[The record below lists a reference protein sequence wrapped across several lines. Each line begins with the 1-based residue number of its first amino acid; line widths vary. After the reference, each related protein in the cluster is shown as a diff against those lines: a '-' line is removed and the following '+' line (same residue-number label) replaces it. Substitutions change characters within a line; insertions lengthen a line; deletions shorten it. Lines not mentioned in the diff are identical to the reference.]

1 MIFKLF
7 DSYFFFTFVP
17 SNLFILKIIYMKDF
31 PKIVLG
37 SALGFI
43 VASICI
49 SVIFFLFFF
58 ITAGSL
64 VKSVGEEQFVPAN
77 NSVLNLSLSG
87 NIRERIPRTTTFIPK
102 DESSTMGLDDIIAA
116 IRKAK
121 NDHRIKG
128 IYLNPRIFAA
138 SPATLA
144 QIRQELIDFK
154 ESGKFIVAYADTY
167 TQSGYYLASVADKI
181 AVNPQGSLDIHGLV
195 SMPVFYKDALEKL
208 GIEVQVF
215 KVGTYKSA
223 VEPFTLTEMSEANRQ
238 QTASSL
244 NDIWSFMR
252 SDLADGRHLLTDD
265 VDSIANQFPLLKDT
279 AYLINKNLVDTVLYE
294 TEMKNYLRALLN
306 IDEDAKIPS
315 ATVRDMKSVK
325 PPIIKKSKNNIALLY
340 AVGNIV
346 SGNGSSDIQDKF
358 MVNEIEKLRKDDNIK
373 AVVFRVNSGGGSAY
387 ASEQIWKA
395 ITDLK
400 KEKPVVV
407 SMGDLAASG
416 GYYISCN
423 ATKIVAQPTTI
434 TGSIGIF
441 GLLPNMQRTM
451 NKLGLNFDV
460 VKTHKYSDFGN
471 FTRPMNKDEKAMLQS
486 YIDKGYDTFLSR
498 CSEGRNIPK
507 DTLAKY
513 AEGRIWTGNQAKT
526 IGLVDEL
533 GGIEKAIKIAADLAN
548 LGDDYVVYEY
558 PRKRSFF
565 EEFFYKNKNDLALK
579 TLKEYLG
586 DSYDIFM
593 TIKNLKEEDFIQA
606 RLPYDLN
613 IQ

>member
-1 MIFKLF
+1 M
-7 DSYFFFTFVP
+7 
-17 SNLFILKIIYMKDF
+17 
-31 PKIVLG
+31 
-37 SALGFI
+37 
-43 VASICI
+43 
-49 SVIFFLFFF
+49 LFFF

-77 NSVLNLSLSG
+77 NSVLNLCLSG
-87 NIRERIPRTTTFIPK
+87 NIKERIPRTTTFMPK
-102 DESSTMGLDDIIAA
+102 DETAAMGLDDIIAA

-128 IYLNPRIFAA
+128 IYLNPRIFSA

-181 AVNPQGSLDIHGLV
+181 AVNPQGSLDIHGLA

-238 QTASSL
+238 QTTSSL

-252 SDLADGRHLLTDD
+252 SDLANSRHLSIDE
-265 VDSIANQFPLLKDT
+265 VDSVANQFPLLKET

-294 TEMKNYLRALLN
+294 TEMKNYLRTLLN
-306 IDEDAKIPS
+306 IDKEDKIPS
-315 ATVRDMKSVK
+315 ATVRDMKSVP

-423 ATKIVAQPTTI
+423 ASKIVAQPTTI

-441 GLLPNMQRTM
+441 GLFPNMQGTM

-460 VKTHKYSDFGN
+460 VKTHKYGDFGN
-471 FTRPMNKDEKAMLQS
+471 LSRPMNKDEKAMLQS

-498 CSEGRNIPK
+498 CAEGRNILK

-548 LGDDYVVYEY
+548 LDDDYVVYEY
-558 PRKRSFF
+558 PRKRSLF
-565 EEFFYKNKNDLALK
+565 EELFYRNKNDLALK

-606 RLPYDLN
+606 RLPYVLN

>member
-1 MIFKLF
+1 
-7 DSYFFFTFVP
+7 
-17 SNLFILKIIYMKDF
+17 MKDF

-43 VASICI
+43 IASIFI
-49 SVIFFLFFF
+49 SIIFMLFFF

-77 NSVLNLSLSG
+77 NSVLNLCLSG
-87 NIRERIPRTTTFIPK
+87 NIKERMPRTTTFMPK
-102 DESSTMGLDDIIAA
+102 DETAAMGLDDIIAA

-128 IYLNPRIFAA
+128 IYLNPRIFSA

-181 AVNPQGSLDIHGLV
+181 AVNPQGSLDIHGLA
-195 SMPVFYKDALEKL
+195 SIPVFYKDALEKL

-238 QTASSL
+238 QTTSSL

-252 SDLADGRHLLTDD
+252 SDLANSRHLSIDE
-265 VDSIANQFPLLKDT
+265 VDSVANQFPLLKET

-294 TEMKNYLRALLN
+294 TEMKNYLRTLLN
-306 IDEDAKIPS
+306 IDKEDKIPS
-315 ATVRDMKSVK
+315 ATVRDMKSVP

-423 ATKIVAQPTTI
+423 ASKIVAQPTTI

-441 GLLPNMQRTM
+441 GLFPNMQGTM

-460 VKTHKYSDFGN
+460 VKTHKYGDFGN
-471 FTRPMNKDEKAMLQS
+471 LSRPMNKDEKAMLQS

-498 CSEGRNIPK
+498 CAEGRNILK

-548 LGDDYVVYEY
+548 LDDDYVVYEY
-558 PRKRSFF
+558 PRKRSLF
-565 EEFFYKNKNDLALK
+565 EELFYRNKNDLALK

-606 RLPYDLN
+606 RLPYVLN

>member
-1 MIFKLF
+1 
-7 DSYFFFTFVP
+7 
-17 SNLFILKIIYMKDF
+17 MKDF
-31 PKIVLG
+31 PKIVLA

-43 VASICI
+43 LASILV
-49 SVIFFLFFF
+49 SVISMFFF
-58 ITAGSL
+58 IVTAGSL
-64 VKSVGEEQFVPAN
+64 FKSIGEDQFILEE
-77 NSVLNLSLSG
+77 NSVLNLRLNG
-87 NIRERIPRTTTFIPK
+87 NIQERFPRAATFIPQ
-102 DESSTMGLDDIIAA
+102 DETGVMGLDDIIAA
-116 IRKAK
+116 IHKAK
-121 NDHRIKG
+121 NSDQIKG

-154 ESGKFIVAYADTY
+154 ESGKFVVAYADTY
-167 TQSGYYLASVADKI
+167 TQSGYYLASVADKV
-181 AVNPQGSLDIHGLV
+181 AVNPQGSVDIHGLA
-195 SMPVFYKDALEKL
+195 SIPVFYKDALKKL

-223 VEPFTLTEMSEANRQ
+223 VEPFTQNEMSEANQ
-238 QTASSL
+238 QQITSSL

-252 SDLADGRHLLTDD
+252 NDLTEARHLSAGDI
-265 VDSIANQFPLLKDT
+265 DSIANQFPLLKEVD
-279 AYLINKNLVDTVLYE
+279 YLKNTNLVDTVLYE
-294 TEMKNYLRALLN
+294 TEMKNYVRMLLH
-306 IDEDAKIPS
+306 IDKEAKIPS
-315 ATVRDMKSVK
+315 ATVEDMKSVRPK
-325 PPIIKKSKNNIALLY
+325 IIKKSKNNIALLY

-346 SGNGSSDIQDKF
+346 SGNGSSGIQDQF
-358 MVNEIEKLRKDDNIK
+358 MVREIEKLRKDDNIK

-400 KEKPVVV
+400 TEKPVVV

-441 GLLPNMQRTM
+441 GLFPNMQGTM
-451 NKLGLNFDV
+451 DKLGINVDV
-460 VKTHKYSDFGN
+460 VKTHEYGDFGN
-471 FTRPMNKDEKAMLQS
+471 ITRPMNENEKAMLQA
-486 YIDKGYDTFLSR
+486 YIERGYDTFLSR
-498 CSEGRNIPK
+498 CAEGRNIPK

-533 GGIEKAIKIAADLAN
+533 GGIEKAIEMAAELAG
-548 LGDDYVVYEY
+548 LGEDYVVYEY
-558 PRKRSFF
+558 PKKRSFIEKLF
-565 EEFFYKNKNDLALK
+565 DKSKKDLALK
-579 TLKEYLG
+579 TLKTYLG
-586 DSYDIFM
+586 DSYDIFI
-593 TIKNLKEEDFIQA
+593 TIKNLNEEDYIQA
-606 RLPYDLN
+606 RMPYNLN

>member
-1 MIFKLF
+1 
-7 DSYFFFTFVP
+7 
-17 SNLFILKIIYMKDF
+17 
-31 PKIVLG
+31 
-37 SALGFI
+37 
-43 VASICI
+43 
-49 SVIFFLFFF
+49 
-58 ITAGSL
+58 
-64 VKSVGEEQFVPAN
+64 
-77 NSVLNLSLSG
+77 
-87 NIRERIPRTTTFIPK
+87 
-102 DESSTMGLDDIIAA
+102 
-116 IRKAK
+116 
-121 NDHRIKG
+121 
-128 IYLNPRIFAA
+128 
-138 SPATLA
+138 
-144 QIRQELIDFK
+144 
-154 ESGKFIVAYADTY
+154 
-167 TQSGYYLASVADKI
+167 
-181 AVNPQGSLDIHGLV
+181 
-195 SMPVFYKDALEKL
+195 
-208 GIEVQVF
+208 
-215 KVGTYKSA
+215 
-223 VEPFTLTEMSEANRQ
+223 
-238 QTASSL
+238 
-244 NDIWSFMR
+244 
-252 SDLADGRHLLTDD
+252 
-265 VDSIANQFPLLKDT
+265 
-279 AYLINKNLVDTVLYE
+279 
-294 TEMKNYLRALLN
+294 MKNYLRTLLN
-306 IDEDAKIPS
+306 IDKEDKIPS
-315 ATVRDMKSVK
+315 ATVRDMKSVP

-423 ATKIVAQPTTI
+423 ASKIVAQPTTI

-441 GLLPNMQRTM
+441 GLFPNMQGTM

-460 VKTHKYSDFGN
+460 VKTHKYGDFGN
-471 FTRPMNKDEKAMLQS
+471 LSRPMNKDEKAMLQS

-498 CSEGRNIPK
+498 CAEGRNILK

-548 LGDDYVVYEY
+548 LDDDYVVYEY
-558 PRKRSFF
+558 PRKRSLF
-565 EEFFYKNKNDLALK
+565 EELFYRNKNDLALK

-606 RLPYDLN
+606 RLPYVLN

>member
-1 MIFKLF
+1 
-7 DSYFFFTFVP
+7 
-17 SNLFILKIIYMKDF
+17 MKDF

-43 VASICI
+43 IASIFI
-49 SVIFFLFFF
+49 SIIFMLFFF

-77 NSVLNLSLSG
+77 NSVLNLCLSG
-87 NIRERIPRTTTFIPK
+87 NIKERIPRTTTFMPK
-102 DESSTMGLDDIIAA
+102 DETAAMGLDDIIAA

-128 IYLNPRIFAA
+128 IYLNPRIFSA

-181 AVNPQGSLDIHGLV
+181 AVNPQGSLDIHGLA
-195 SMPVFYKDALEKL
+195 SIPVFYKDALEKL

-238 QTASSL
+238 QTTSSL

-252 SDLADGRHLLTDD
+252 SDLANSRHLSIDE
-265 VDSIANQFPLLKDT
+265 VDSVANQFPLLKET

-294 TEMKNYLRALLN
+294 TEMKNYLRTLLN
-306 IDEDAKIPS
+306 IDKEDKIPS
-315 ATVRDMKSVK
+315 ATVRDMKSVP

-423 ATKIVAQPTTI
+423 ASKIVAQPTTI

-441 GLLPNMQRTM
+441 GLFPNMQGTM

-460 VKTHKYSDFGN
+460 VKTHKYGDFGN
-471 FTRPMNKDEKAMLQS
+471 LSRPMNKDEKAMLQS

-498 CSEGRNIPK
+498 CAEGRNILK

-548 LGDDYVVYEY
+548 LDDDYVVYEY
-558 PRKRSFF
+558 PRKRSLF
-565 EEFFYKNKNDLALK
+565 EELFYRNKNDLALK

-606 RLPYDLN
+606 RLPYVLN

>member
-1 MIFKLF
+1 
-7 DSYFFFTFVP
+7 
-17 SNLFILKIIYMKDF
+17 MKDF

-43 VASICI
+43 IASIFI
-49 SVIFFLFFF
+49 SIIFMLFFF

-77 NSVLNLSLSG
+77 NSVLNLCLSG
-87 NIRERIPRTTTFIPK
+87 NIKERIPRTTTFMPK
-102 DESSTMGLDDIIAA
+102 DETAAMGLDDIIAA

-128 IYLNPRIFAA
+128 IYLNPRIFSA

-181 AVNPQGSLDIHGLV
+181 AVNPQGSLDIHGLA

-238 QTASSL
+238 QTTSSL

-252 SDLADGRHLLTDD
+252 SDLANSRHLSIDE
-265 VDSIANQFPLLKDT
+265 VDSVANQFPLLKET

-294 TEMKNYLRALLN
+294 TEMKNYLRTLLN
-306 IDEDAKIPS
+306 IDKEDKIPS
-315 ATVRDMKSVK
+315 ATVRDMKSVP

-423 ATKIVAQPTTI
+423 ASKIVAQPTTI

-441 GLLPNMQRTM
+441 GLFPNMQGTM

-460 VKTHKYSDFGN
+460 VKTHKYGDFGN
-471 FTRPMNKDEKAMLQS
+471 LSRPMNKDEKAMLQS

-498 CSEGRNIPK
+498 CAEGRNIPK

-548 LGDDYVVYEY
+548 LDDDYVVYEY
-558 PRKRSFF
+558 PRKRSLF
-565 EEFFYKNKNDLALK
+565 EELFYRNKNDLALK
-579 TLKEYLG
+579 TLKKNLG

-606 RLPYDLN
+606 RLPYVLN

>member
-1 MIFKLF
+1 
-7 DSYFFFTFVP
+7 
-17 SNLFILKIIYMKDF
+17 MKDF

-43 VASICI
+43 IASIFI
-49 SVIFFLFFF
+49 SIIFMLFFF

-77 NSVLNLSLSG
+77 NSVLNLCLSG
-87 NIRERIPRTTTFIPK
+87 NIKERMPRTTTFMPK
-102 DESSTMGLDDIIAA
+102 DETAAMGLDDIIAA

-128 IYLNPRIFAA
+128 IYLNPRIFSA

-181 AVNPQGSLDIHGLV
+181 AVNPQGSLDIHGLA

-238 QTASSL
+238 QTTSSL

-252 SDLADGRHLLTDD
+252 SDLANSRHLSIDE
-265 VDSIANQFPLLKDT
+265 VDSVANQFPLLKET

-294 TEMKNYLRALLN
+294 TEMKNYLRTLLN
-306 IDEDAKIPS
+306 IDKEDKIPS
-315 ATVRDMKSVK
+315 ATVRDMKSVP

-423 ATKIVAQPTTI
+423 ASKIVAQPTTI

-441 GLLPNMQRTM
+441 GLFPNMQGTM

-460 VKTHKYSDFGN
+460 VKTHKYGDFGN
-471 FTRPMNKDEKAMLQS
+471 LSRPMNKDEKAMLQS

-498 CSEGRNIPK
+498 CAEGRNILK

-548 LGDDYVVYEY
+548 LDDDYVVYEY
-558 PRKRSFF
+558 PRKRSLF
-565 EEFFYKNKNDLALK
+565 EELFYRNKNDLALK

-606 RLPYDLN
+606 RLPYVLN

>member
-1 MIFKLF
+1 
-7 DSYFFFTFVP
+7 
-17 SNLFILKIIYMKDF
+17 MKDF

-43 VASICI
+43 IASIFI
-49 SVIFFLFFF
+49 SIIFMLFFF

-77 NSVLNLSLSG
+77 NSVLNLCLSG
-87 NIRERIPRTTTFIPK
+87 NIKERMPRTTTFMPK
-102 DESSTMGLDDIIAA
+102 DETTAMGLDDIIAA

-128 IYLNPRIFAA
+128 IYLNPRIFSA

-181 AVNPQGSLDIHGLV
+181 AVNPQGSLDIHGLA

-238 QTASSL
+238 QTTSSL

-252 SDLADGRHLLTDD
+252 SDLANSRHLSIDE
-265 VDSIANQFPLLKDT
+265 VDSVANQFPLLKET

-294 TEMKNYLRALLN
+294 TEMKNYLRTLLN
-306 IDEDAKIPS
+306 IDKEDKIPS
-315 ATVRDMKSVK
+315 ATVRDMKSVP

-423 ATKIVAQPTTI
+423 ASKIVAQPTTI

-441 GLLPNMQRTM
+441 GLFPNMQGTM

-460 VKTHKYSDFGN
+460 VKTHKYGDFGN
-471 FTRPMNKDEKAMLQS
+471 LSRPMNKDEKAMLQS

-498 CSEGRNIPK
+498 CAEGRNIPK

-548 LGDDYVVYEY
+548 LDDDYVVYEY
-558 PRKRSFF
+558 PRKRSLF
-565 EEFFYKNKNDLALK
+565 EELFYRNKNDLALK
-579 TLKEYLG
+579 TLKKNLG

-606 RLPYDLN
+606 RLPYVLN

>member
-1 MIFKLF
+1 
-7 DSYFFFTFVP
+7 
-17 SNLFILKIIYMKDF
+17 MKDF

-43 VASICI
+43 IASIFI
-49 SVIFFLFFF
+49 SIIFMLFFF

-77 NSVLNLSLSG
+77 NSVLNLCLSG
-87 NIRERIPRTTTFIPK
+87 NIKERMPRTTTFMPK
-102 DESSTMGLDDIIAA
+102 DETTAMGLDDIIAA

-128 IYLNPRIFAA
+128 IYLNPRIFSA

-181 AVNPQGSLDIHGLV
+181 AVNPQGSLDIHGLA
-195 SMPVFYKDALEKL
+195 SIPVFYKDALEKL

-238 QTASSL
+238 QTTSSL

-252 SDLADGRHLLTDD
+252 SDLANSRHLSIDE
-265 VDSIANQFPLLKDT
+265 VDSVANQFPLLKET

-294 TEMKNYLRALLN
+294 TEMKNYLRTLLN
-306 IDEDAKIPS
+306 IDKEDKIPS
-315 ATVRDMKSVK
+315 ATVRDMKSVP

-423 ATKIVAQPTTI
+423 ASKIVAQPTTI

-441 GLLPNMQRTM
+441 GLFPNMQGTM

-460 VKTHKYSDFGN
+460 VKTHKYGDFGN
-471 FTRPMNKDEKAMLQS
+471 LSRPMNKDEKAMLQS

-498 CSEGRNIPK
+498 CAEGRNIPK

-548 LGDDYVVYEY
+548 LDDDYVVYEY
-558 PRKRSFF
+558 PRKRSLF
-565 EEFFYKNKNDLALK
+565 EELFYRNKNDLALK

-606 RLPYDLN
+606 RLPYVLN

>member
-1 MIFKLF
+1 
-7 DSYFFFTFVP
+7 
-17 SNLFILKIIYMKDF
+17 MKDF

-43 VASICI
+43 IASIFI
-49 SVIFFLFFF
+49 SIIFMLFFF

-77 NSVLNLSLSG
+77 NSVLNLCLSG
-87 NIRERIPRTTTFIPK
+87 NIKERIPRTTTFMPK
-102 DESSTMGLDDIIAA
+102 DETAAMGLDDIIAA

-128 IYLNPRIFAA
+128 IYLNPRIFSA

-144 QIRQELIDFK
+144 QIRQELIYFK

-181 AVNPQGSLDIHGLV
+181 AVNPQGSLDIHGLA

-238 QTASSL
+238 QTTSSL

-252 SDLADGRHLLTDD
+252 SDLANSRHLSIDE
-265 VDSIANQFPLLKDT
+265 VDSVANQFPLLKET

-294 TEMKNYLRALLN
+294 TEMKNYLRTLLN
-306 IDEDAKIPS
+306 IDKEDKIPS
-315 ATVRDMKSVK
+315 ATVRDMKSVP

-423 ATKIVAQPTTI
+423 ASKIVAQPTTI

-441 GLLPNMQRTM
+441 GLFPNMQGTM

-460 VKTHKYSDFGN
+460 VKTHKYGDFGN
-471 FTRPMNKDEKAMLQS
+471 LSRPMNKDEKAMLQS

-498 CSEGRNIPK
+498 CAEGRNILK

-548 LGDDYVVYEY
+548 LDDDYVVYEY
-558 PRKRSFF
+558 PRKRSLF
-565 EEFFYKNKNDLALK
+565 EELFYRNKNDLALK

-606 RLPYDLN
+606 RLPYVLN

>member
-1 MIFKLF
+1 
-7 DSYFFFTFVP
+7 
-17 SNLFILKIIYMKDF
+17 MKDF

-43 VASICI
+43 IASIFI
-49 SVIFFLFFF
+49 SIIFMLFFF

-77 NSVLNLSLSG
+77 NSVLNLCLSG
-87 NIRERIPRTTTFIPK
+87 NIKERMPRTTTFMPK
-102 DESSTMGLDDIIAA
+102 DETTAMGLDDIIAA

-128 IYLNPRIFAA
+128 IYLNPRIFSA

-181 AVNPQGSLDIHGLV
+181 AVNPQGSLDIHGLA

-238 QTASSL
+238 QTTSSL

-252 SDLADGRHLLTDD
+252 SDLANSRHLSIDE
-265 VDSIANQFPLLKDT
+265 VDSVANQFPLLKET

-294 TEMKNYLRALLN
+294 TEMKNYLRTLLN
-306 IDEDAKIPS
+306 IDKEDKIPS
-315 ATVRDMKSVK
+315 ATVRDMKSVP

-423 ATKIVAQPTTI
+423 ASKIVAQPTTI

-441 GLLPNMQRTM
+441 GLFPNMQGTM

-460 VKTHKYSDFGN
+460 VKTHKYGDFGN
-471 FTRPMNKDEKAMLQS
+471 LSRPMNKDEKAMLQS

-498 CSEGRNIPK
+498 CAEGRNILK

-548 LGDDYVVYEY
+548 LDDDYVVYEY
-558 PRKRSFF
+558 PRKRSLF
-565 EEFFYKNKNDLALK
+565 EELFYRNKNDLALK
-579 TLKEYLG
+579 TLKKNLG

-606 RLPYDLN
+606 RLPYVLN

>member
-1 MIFKLF
+1 
-7 DSYFFFTFVP
+7 
-17 SNLFILKIIYMKDF
+17 MKDF

-43 VASICI
+43 IASIFI
-49 SVIFFLFFF
+49 SIIFMLFFF

-77 NSVLNLSLSG
+77 NSVLNLCLSG
-87 NIRERIPRTTTFIPK
+87 NIKERMPRTTTFMPK
-102 DESSTMGLDDIIAA
+102 DETAAMGLDDIIAA

-128 IYLNPRIFAA
+128 IYLNPRIFSA

-181 AVNPQGSLDIHGLV
+181 AVNPQGSLDIHGLA

-238 QTASSL
+238 QTTSSL

-252 SDLADGRHLLTDD
+252 SDLANSRHLSIDE
-265 VDSIANQFPLLKDT
+265 VDSVANQFPLLKET

-294 TEMKNYLRALLN
+294 TEMKNYLRTLLN
-306 IDEDAKIPS
+306 IDKEDKIPS
-315 ATVRDMKSVK
+315 ATVRDMKSVP

-423 ATKIVAQPTTI
+423 ASKIVAQPTTI

-441 GLLPNMQRTM
+441 GLFPNMQGTM

-460 VKTHKYSDFGN
+460 VKTHKYGGFGN
-471 FTRPMNKDEKAMLQS
+471 LSRPMNKDEKAMLQS

-498 CSEGRNIPK
+498 CAEGRNIPK

-548 LGDDYVVYEY
+548 LDDDYVVYEY
-558 PRKRSFF
+558 PRKRSLF
-565 EEFFYKNKNDLALK
+565 EELFYRNKNDLALK
-579 TLKEYLG
+579 TLKKNLG

-606 RLPYDLN
+606 RLPYVLN

>member
-1 MIFKLF
+1 
-7 DSYFFFTFVP
+7 
-17 SNLFILKIIYMKDF
+17 MKDF

-43 VASICI
+43 IASIFI
-49 SVIFFLFFF
+49 SIIFMLFFF

-77 NSVLNLSLSG
+77 NSVLNLCLSG
-87 NIRERIPRTTTFIPK
+87 NIKERIPRTTTFMPK
-102 DESSTMGLDDIIAA
+102 DETAAMGLDDIIAA

-128 IYLNPRIFAA
+128 IYLNPRIFSA

-181 AVNPQGSLDIHGLV
+181 AVNPQGSLDIHGLA

-238 QTASSL
+238 QTTSSL

-252 SDLADGRHLLTDD
+252 SDLANSRHLSIDE
-265 VDSIANQFPLLKDT
+265 VDSVANQFPLLKET

-294 TEMKNYLRALLN
+294 TEMKNYLRTLLN
-306 IDEDAKIPS
+306 IDKEDKIPS
-315 ATVRDMKSVK
+315 ATVRDMKSVP

-423 ATKIVAQPTTI
+423 ASKIVAQPTTI

-441 GLLPNMQRTM
+441 GLFPNMQGTM

-460 VKTHKYSDFGN
+460 VKTHKYGDFGN
-471 FTRPMNKDEKAMLQS
+471 LSRPMNKDEKAMLQS

-498 CSEGRNIPK
+498 CAEGRNIPK

-548 LGDDYVVYEY
+548 LDDDYVVYEY
-558 PRKRSFF
+558 PRKRSLF
-565 EEFFYKNKNDLALK
+565 EELFYRNKNDLALK
-579 TLKEYLG
+579 TLKENLG

-606 RLPYDLN
+606 RLPYVLN

>member
-1 MIFKLF
+1 
-7 DSYFFFTFVP
+7 
-17 SNLFILKIIYMKDF
+17 MKDF

-43 VASICI
+43 IASIFI
-49 SVIFFLFFF
+49 SIIFMLFFF

-77 NSVLNLSLSG
+77 NSVLNLCLSG
-87 NIRERIPRTTTFIPK
+87 NIKERIPRTTTFMPK
-102 DESSTMGLDDIIAA
+102 DETAAMGLDDIIAA

-128 IYLNPRIFAA
+128 IYLNPRIFSA

-181 AVNPQGSLDIHGLV
+181 AVNPQGSLDIHGLA

-238 QTASSL
+238 QTTSSL

-252 SDLADGRHLLTDD
+252 SDLANSRHLSIDE
-265 VDSIANQFPLLKDT
+265 VDSVANQFPLLKET

-294 TEMKNYLRALLN
+294 TEMKNYLRTLLN
-306 IDEDAKIPS
+306 IDKEDKIPS
-315 ATVRDMKSVK
+315 ATVRDMKSVP

-407 SMGDLAASG
+407 SMSDLAASG

-423 ATKIVAQPTTI
+423 ASKIVAQPTTI

-441 GLLPNMQRTM
+441 GLFPNMQGTM

-460 VKTHKYSDFGN
+460 VKTHKYGDFGN
-471 FTRPMNKDEKAMLQS
+471 LSRPMNKDEKAMLQS

-498 CSEGRNIPK
+498 CAEGRNIPK

-548 LGDDYVVYEY
+548 LDDDYVVYEY
-558 PRKRSFF
+558 PRKRSLF
-565 EEFFYKNKNDLALK
+565 EELFYRNKNDLALK

-606 RLPYDLN
+606 RLPYVLN

>member
-1 MIFKLF
+1 
-7 DSYFFFTFVP
+7 
-17 SNLFILKIIYMKDF
+17 MKDF

-43 VASICI
+43 IASIFI
-49 SVIFFLFFF
+49 SIIFMLFFF

-77 NSVLNLSLSG
+77 NSVLNLCLSG
-87 NIRERIPRTTTFIPK
+87 NIKERMPRTTTFMPK
-102 DESSTMGLDDIIAA
+102 DETTAMGLDDIIAA

-128 IYLNPRIFAA
+128 IYLNPRIFSA

-181 AVNPQGSLDIHGLV
+181 AVNPQGSLDIHGLA

-238 QTASSL
+238 QTTSSL

-252 SDLADGRHLLTDD
+252 SDLANSRHLSIDE
-265 VDSIANQFPLLKDT
+265 VDSVANQFPLLKET

-294 TEMKNYLRALLN
+294 TEMKNYLRTLLN
-306 IDEDAKIPS
+306 IDKEDKIPS
-315 ATVRDMKSVK
+315 ATVRDMKSVP

-423 ATKIVAQPTTI
+423 ASKIVAQPTTI

-441 GLLPNMQRTM
+441 GLFPNMQGTM

-460 VKTHKYSDFGN
+460 AKTHKYGDFGN
-471 FTRPMNKDEKAMLQS
+471 LSRPMNKDEKAMLQS

-498 CSEGRNIPK
+498 CAEGRNIPK

-548 LGDDYVVYEY
+548 LDDDYVVYEY
-558 PRKRSFF
+558 PRKRSLF
-565 EEFFYKNKNDLALK
+565 EELFYRNKNDLALK

-606 RLPYDLN
+606 RLPYVLN

>member
-1 MIFKLF
+1 
-7 DSYFFFTFVP
+7 
-17 SNLFILKIIYMKDF
+17 MKDF

-43 VASICI
+43 IASIFI
-49 SVIFFLFFF
+49 SIIFMLFFF

-77 NSVLNLSLSG
+77 NSVLNLCLSG
-87 NIRERIPRTTTFIPK
+87 NIKERMPRTTTFMPK
-102 DESSTMGLDDIIAA
+102 DETTAMGLDDIIAA

-128 IYLNPRIFAA
+128 IYLNPRIFSA

-181 AVNPQGSLDIHGLV
+181 AVNPQGSLDIHGLA

-238 QTASSL
+238 QTTSSL

-252 SDLADGRHLLTDD
+252 SDLANSRHLSIDE
-265 VDSIANQFPLLKDT
+265 VDSVANQFPLLKET

-294 TEMKNYLRALLN
+294 TEMKNYLRTLLN
-306 IDEDAKIPS
+306 IDKEDKIPS
-315 ATVRDMKSVK
+315 ATVRDMKSVP

-423 ATKIVAQPTTI
+423 ASKIVAQPTTI

-441 GLLPNMQRTM
+441 GLFPNMQGTM

-460 VKTHKYSDFGN
+460 VKTHKYGDFGN
-471 FTRPMNKDEKAMLQS
+471 LSRPMNKDEKAMLQS

-498 CSEGRNIPK
+498 CAEGRNIPK

-548 LGDDYVVYEY
+548 LDDDYVVYEY
-558 PRKRSFF
+558 PRKRSLF
-565 EEFFYKNKNDLALK
+565 EELFYRNKHDLALK

-606 RLPYDLN
+606 RLPYVLN

>member
-1 MIFKLF
+1 
-7 DSYFFFTFVP
+7 
-17 SNLFILKIIYMKDF
+17 MKDF

-43 VASICI
+43 IASIFI
-49 SVIFFLFFF
+49 SIIFMLFFF

-77 NSVLNLSLSG
+77 NSVLNLCLSG
-87 NIRERIPRTTTFIPK
+87 NIKERIPRTTTFMPK
-102 DESSTMGLDDIIAA
+102 DETTAMGLDDIIAA

-128 IYLNPRIFAA
+128 IYLNPRIFSA

-181 AVNPQGSLDIHGLV
+181 AVNPQGSLDIHGLA

-238 QTASSL
+238 QTTSSL

-252 SDLADGRHLLTDD
+252 SDLANSRHLSIDE
-265 VDSIANQFPLLKDT
+265 VDSVANQFPLLKET

-294 TEMKNYLRALLN
+294 TEMKNYLRTLLN
-306 IDEDAKIPS
+306 IDKEDKIPS
-315 ATVRDMKSVK
+315 ATVRDMKSVP

-423 ATKIVAQPTTI
+423 ASKIVAQPTTI

-441 GLLPNMQRTM
+441 GLFPNMQGTM

-460 VKTHKYSDFGN
+460 VKTHKYGDFGN
-471 FTRPMNKDEKAMLQS
+471 LSRPMNKDEKAMLQS

-498 CSEGRNIPK
+498 CAEGRNILK

-548 LGDDYVVYEY
+548 LDDDYVVYEY
-558 PRKRSFF
+558 PRKRSLF
-565 EEFFYKNKNDLALK
+565 EELFYRNKNDLALK
-579 TLKEYLG
+579 TLKKNLG

-606 RLPYDLN
+606 RLPYVLN

>member
-1 MIFKLF
+1 
-7 DSYFFFTFVP
+7 
-17 SNLFILKIIYMKDF
+17 MKDF

-43 VASICI
+43 IASIFI
-49 SVIFFLFFF
+49 SIIFMLFFF

-77 NSVLNLSLSG
+77 NSVLNLCLSG
-87 NIRERIPRTTTFIPK
+87 NIKERIPRTTTFMPK
-102 DESSTMGLDDIIAA
+102 DETAAMGLDDIIAA

-128 IYLNPRIFAA
+128 IYLNPRIFSA

-181 AVNPQGSLDIHGLV
+181 AVNPQGSLDIHGLA

-238 QTASSL
+238 QTTSSL

-252 SDLADGRHLLTDD
+252 SDLANSRHLSIDE
-265 VDSIANQFPLLKDT
+265 VDSVANQFPLLKET

-294 TEMKNYLRALLN
+294 TEMKNYLRTLLN
-306 IDEDAKIPS
+306 IDKEDKIPS
-315 ATVRDMKSVK
+315 ATVRDMKSVP

-346 SGNGSSDIQDKF
+346 SGNSSSDIQDKF

-423 ATKIVAQPTTI
+423 ASKIVAQPTTI

-441 GLLPNMQRTM
+441 GLFPNMQGTM

-460 VKTHKYSDFGN
+460 VKTHKYGDFGN
-471 FTRPMNKDEKAMLQS
+471 LSRPMNKDEKAMLQS

-498 CSEGRNIPK
+498 CAEGRNILK

-548 LGDDYVVYEY
+548 LDDDYVVYEY
-558 PRKRSFF
+558 PRKRSLF
-565 EEFFYKNKNDLALK
+565 EELFYRNKNDLALK

-606 RLPYDLN
+606 RLPYVLN

>member
-1 MIFKLF
+1 
-7 DSYFFFTFVP
+7 
-17 SNLFILKIIYMKDF
+17 MKDF

-43 VASICI
+43 IASIFI
-49 SVIFFLFFF
+49 SIIFMLFFF

-77 NSVLNLSLSG
+77 NSVLNLCLSG
-87 NIRERIPRTTTFIPK
+87 NIKERIPRTTTFMPK
-102 DESSTMGLDDIIAA
+102 DETAAMGLDDIIAA

-128 IYLNPRIFAA
+128 IYLNPRIFSA

-181 AVNPQGSLDIHGLV
+181 AVNPQGSLDIHGLA

-238 QTASSL
+238 QTTSSL

-252 SDLADGRHLLTDD
+252 SDLANSRHLSIDE
-265 VDSIANQFPLLKDT
+265 VDSVANQFPLLKET

-294 TEMKNYLRALLN
+294 TEMKNYLRTLLN
-306 IDEDAKIPS
+306 IDKEDKIPS
-315 ATVRDMKSVK
+315 ATVRDMKSVP

-423 ATKIVAQPTTI
+423 ASKIVAQPTTI

-441 GLLPNMQRTM
+441 GLFPNMQGTM

-460 VKTHKYSDFGN
+460 VKTHKYGDFGN
-471 FTRPMNKDEKAMLQS
+471 LSRPMNKDEKAMLQS

-498 CSEGRNIPK
+498 CAEGRNILK

-548 LGDDYVVYEY
+548 LDDDYVVYEY
-558 PRKRSFF
+558 PRKRSLF
-565 EEFFYKNKNDLALK
+565 EELFYRNKNDLALK

-606 RLPYDLN
+606 RLPYVLN

>member
-1 MIFKLF
+1 MP
-7 DSYFFFTFVP
+7 FF
-17 SNLFILKIIYMKDF
+17 
-31 PKIVLG
+31 
-37 SALGFI
+37 
-43 VASICI
+43 
-49 SVIFFLFFF
+49 
-58 ITAGSL
+58 TAGSL

-77 NSVLNLSLSG
+77 NSVLNLCLSG
-87 NIRERIPRTTTFIPK
+87 NIKERMPRTTTFMPK
-102 DESSTMGLDDIIAA
+102 DETAAMGLDDIIAA

-128 IYLNPRIFAA
+128 IYLNPRIFSA

-144 QIRQELIDFK
+144 QIRQELIYFK

-181 AVNPQGSLDIHGLV
+181 AVNPQGSLDIHGLA

-208 GIEVQVF
+208 GIEVQVL

-238 QTASSL
+238 QTTSSL

-252 SDLADGRHLLTDD
+252 SDLANSRHLSIDE
-265 VDSIANQFPLLKDT
+265 VDSVANQFPLLKET

-294 TEMKNYLRALLN
+294 TEMKNYLRTLLN
-306 IDEDAKIPS
+306 IDKEDKIPS
-315 ATVRDMKSVK
+315 ATVRDMKSV

-423 ATKIVAQPTTI
+423 ASKIVAQPTTI

-441 GLLPNMQRTM
+441 GLFPNMQGTM

-460 VKTHKYSDFGN
+460 VKTHKYGDFGN
-471 FTRPMNKDEKAMLQS
+471 LSRPMNKDEKAMLQS

-498 CSEGRNIPK
+498 CAEGRNILK

-548 LGDDYVVYEY
+548 LDDDYVVYEY
-558 PRKRSFF
+558 PRKRSLF
-565 EEFFYKNKNDLALK
+565 EELFYRNKNDLALK

-606 RLPYDLN
+606 RLPYVLN

>member
-1 MIFKLF
+1 
-7 DSYFFFTFVP
+7 
-17 SNLFILKIIYMKDF
+17 MKDF

-37 SALGFI
+37 SVLGFI
-43 VASICI
+43 IASIFI
-49 SVIFFLFFF
+49 SIIFMLFFF

-77 NSVLNLSLSG
+77 NSVLNLCLSG
-87 NIRERIPRTTTFIPK
+87 NIKERMPRTTTFMPK
-102 DESSTMGLDDIIAA
+102 DETAAMGLDDIIAA

-128 IYLNPRIFAA
+128 IYLNPRIFSA

-181 AVNPQGSLDIHGLV
+181 AVNPQGSLDIHGLA
-195 SMPVFYKDALEKL
+195 SIPVFYKDALEKL

-238 QTASSL
+238 QTTSSL

-252 SDLADGRHLLTDD
+252 SDLANSRHLSIDE
-265 VDSIANQFPLLKDT
+265 VDSVANQFPLLKET

-294 TEMKNYLRALLN
+294 TEMKNYLRTLLN
-306 IDEDAKIPS
+306 IDKEDKIPS
-315 ATVRDMKSVK
+315 ATVRDMKSVP

-423 ATKIVAQPTTI
+423 ASKIVAQPTTI

-441 GLLPNMQRTM
+441 GLFPNMQGTM

-460 VKTHKYSDFGN
+460 VKTHKYGDFGN
-471 FTRPMNKDEKAMLQS
+471 LSRPMNKDEKAMLQS

-498 CSEGRNIPK
+498 CAEGRNILK

-548 LGDDYVVYEY
+548 LDDDYVVYEY
-558 PRKRSFF
+558 PRKRSLF
-565 EEFFYKNKNDLALK
+565 EELFYRNKNDLALK

-606 RLPYDLN
+606 RLPYVLN

>member
-1 MIFKLF
+1 
-7 DSYFFFTFVP
+7 
-17 SNLFILKIIYMKDF
+17 
-31 PKIVLG
+31 
-37 SALGFI
+37 
-43 VASICI
+43 
-49 SVIFFLFFF
+49 
-58 ITAGSL
+58 
-64 VKSVGEEQFVPAN
+64 
-77 NSVLNLSLSG
+77 
-87 NIRERIPRTTTFIPK
+87 
-102 DESSTMGLDDIIAA
+102 
-116 IRKAK
+116 
-121 NDHRIKG
+121 
-128 IYLNPRIFAA
+128 
-138 SPATLA
+138 
-144 QIRQELIDFK
+144 
-154 ESGKFIVAYADTY
+154 
-167 TQSGYYLASVADKI
+167 
-181 AVNPQGSLDIHGLV
+181 
-195 SMPVFYKDALEKL
+195 
-208 GIEVQVF
+208 
-215 KVGTYKSA
+215 
-223 VEPFTLTEMSEANRQ
+223 
-238 QTASSL
+238 
-244 NDIWSFMR
+244 
-252 SDLADGRHLLTDD
+252 
-265 VDSIANQFPLLKDT
+265 
-279 AYLINKNLVDTVLYE
+279 
-294 TEMKNYLRALLN
+294 
-306 IDEDAKIPS
+306 
-315 ATVRDMKSVK
+315 
-325 PPIIKKSKNNIALLY
+325 
-340 AVGNIV
+340 
-346 SGNGSSDIQDKF
+346 
-358 MVNEIEKLRKDDNIK
+358 
-373 AVVFRVNSGGGSAY
+373 
-387 ASEQIWKA
+387 
-395 ITDLK
+395 
-400 KEKPVVV
+400 
-407 SMGDLAASG
+407 MGDLAASG

-441 GLLPNMQRTM
+441 GLFPNMQGTM

-565 EEFFYKNKNDLALK
+565 EEIFYKNKNDLALK

>member
-1 MIFKLF
+1 
-7 DSYFFFTFVP
+7 
-17 SNLFILKIIYMKDF
+17 MKDF

-43 VASICI
+43 IASIFI
-49 SVIFFLFFF
+49 SIIFMLFFF

-77 NSVLNLSLSG
+77 NSVLNLCLSG
-87 NIRERIPRTTTFIPK
+87 NIKERIPRTTTFMPK
-102 DESSTMGLDDIIAA
+102 DETTAMGLDDIIAA

-128 IYLNPRIFAA
+128 IYLNPRIFSA

-181 AVNPQGSLDIHGLV
+181 AVNPQGSLDIHGLA

-238 QTASSL
+238 QTTSSL

-252 SDLADGRHLLTDD
+252 SDLANSRHLSIDE
-265 VDSIANQFPLLKDT
+265 VDSVANQFPLLKET

-294 TEMKNYLRALLN
+294 TEMKNYLRTLLN
-306 IDEDAKIPS
+306 IDKEDKIPS
-315 ATVRDMKSVK
+315 ATVRDMKSVP

-423 ATKIVAQPTTI
+423 ASKIVAQPTTI

-441 GLLPNMQRTM
+441 GLFPNMQGTM

-460 VKTHKYSDFGN
+460 VKTHKYGDFGN
-471 FTRPMNKDEKAMLQS
+471 LSRPMNKDEKAMLQS

-498 CSEGRNIPK
+498 CAEGRNIPK

-548 LGDDYVVYEY
+548 LDDDYVVYEY
-558 PRKRSFF
+558 PRKRSLF
-565 EEFFYKNKNDLALK
+565 EELFYRNKNDLALK

-606 RLPYDLN
+606 RLPYVLN

>member
-1 MIFKLF
+1 
-7 DSYFFFTFVP
+7 
-17 SNLFILKIIYMKDF
+17 MKDF

-43 VASICI
+43 IASILI
-49 SVIFFLFFF
+49 SIIFMLFFF

-77 NSVLNLSLSG
+77 NSVLNLCLSG
-87 NIRERIPRTTTFIPK
+87 NIKERIPRTTTFMPK
-102 DESSTMGLDDIIAA
+102 DETAAMGLDDIIAA

-128 IYLNPRIFAA
+128 IYLNPRIFSA

-144 QIRQELIDFK
+144 QIRQELIYFK

-181 AVNPQGSLDIHGLV
+181 AVNPQGSLDIHGFA
-195 SMPVFYKDALEKL
+195 SMPVFFKDALEKL

-238 QTASSL
+238 QTTSSL

-252 SDLADGRHLLTDD
+252 SDLANSRHLSIDE
-265 VDSIANQFPLLKDT
+265 VDSVANQFPLLKET

-294 TEMKNYLRALLN
+294 TEMKNYLRTLLN
-306 IDEDAKIPS
+306 IDKEDKIPS
-315 ATVRDMKSVK
+315 ATVRDMKSVP

-423 ATKIVAQPTTI
+423 ASKIVAQPTTI

-441 GLLPNMQRTM
+441 GLFPNMQGTM

-460 VKTHKYSDFGN
+460 VKTHKYGDFGN
-471 FTRPMNKDEKAMLQS
+471 LSRPMNKDEKAMLQS

-498 CSEGRNIPK
+498 CAEGRNILK

-548 LGDDYVVYEY
+548 LDDDYVVYEY
-558 PRKRSFF
+558 PRKRSLF
-565 EEFFYKNKNDLALK
+565 EELFYRNKNDLALK

>member
-1 MIFKLF
+1 
-7 DSYFFFTFVP
+7 
-17 SNLFILKIIYMKDF
+17 MKDF

-43 VASICI
+43 IASIFI
-49 SVIFFLFFF
+49 SIIFMLFFF

-77 NSVLNLSLSG
+77 NSVLNLCLSG
-87 NIRERIPRTTTFIPK
+87 NIKERMPRTTTFMPK
-102 DESSTMGLDDIIAA
+102 DETTAMGLDDIIAA

-128 IYLNPRIFAA
+128 IYLNPRIFSA

-181 AVNPQGSLDIHGLV
+181 AVNPQGSLDIHGLA
-195 SMPVFYKDALEKL
+195 SIPVFYKDALEKL

-238 QTASSL
+238 QTTSSL

-252 SDLADGRHLLTDD
+252 SDLANSRHLSIDE
-265 VDSIANQFPLLKDT
+265 VDSVANQFPLLKET

-294 TEMKNYLRALLN
+294 TEMKNYLRTLLN
-306 IDEDAKIPS
+306 IDKEDKIPS
-315 ATVRDMKSVK
+315 ATVRDMKSVP

-423 ATKIVAQPTTI
+423 ASKIVAQPTTI

-441 GLLPNMQRTM
+441 GLFPNMQGTM

-460 VKTHKYSDFGN
+460 VKTHKYGDFGN
-471 FTRPMNKDEKAMLQS
+471 LSRPMNKDEKAMLQS

-498 CSEGRNIPK
+498 CAEGRNILK

-548 LGDDYVVYEY
+548 LDDDYVVYEY
-558 PRKRSFF
+558 PRKRSLF
-565 EEFFYKNKNDLALK
+565 EELFYRNKNDLALK

-606 RLPYDLN
+606 RLPYVLN

>member
-1 MIFKLF
+1 
-7 DSYFFFTFVP
+7 
-17 SNLFILKIIYMKDF
+17 MKDF
-31 PKIVLG
+31 SKIVFG

-43 VASICI
+43 IASILI
-49 SVIFFLFFF
+49 SVISLVFF
-58 ITAGSL
+58 ITTAGSL
-64 VKSVGEEQFVPAN
+64 FKSMGEEQFVLEN
-77 NSVLNLSLSG
+77 NSVLHLRLAG
-87 NIRERIPRTTTFIPK
+87 NIQERSPRSTAFIPQG
-102 DESSTMGLDDIIAA
+102 ETAMMGLDDIIAA
-116 IRKAK
+116 IRKVK
-121 NDHRIKG
+121 NDDRIKG
-128 IYLNPRIFAA
+128 IYINAQIFHAA
-138 SPATLA
+138 PATLM

-181 AVNPQGSLDIHGLV
+181 AINPQGSLDIHGLV

-238 QTASSL
+238 QTTSSL
-244 NDIWSFMR
+244 NDMWNFMR
-252 SDLADGRHLLTDD
+252 SDLAESRHLS
-265 VDSIANQFPLLKDT
+265 VENIDSIANQFPLLKDIS
-279 AYLINKNLVDTVLYE
+279 YLINKNLVDTVLYE
-294 TEMKNYLRALLN
+294 TEMKNYLRTLLH
-306 IDEDAKIPS
+306 IDEGEKIPS
-315 ATVRDMKSVK
+315 ATVQDMKSVK
-325 PPIIKKSKNNIALLY
+325 PRIIKKSKNNIALLY
-340 AVGNIV
+340 AVGNIA

-441 GLLPNMQRTM
+441 GLFPNMQGTM
-451 NKLGLNFDV
+451 NKLGLDFDV
-460 VKTHKYSDFGN
+460 VKTHEYSDFGN
-471 FTRPMNKDEKAMLQS
+471 FTRPMNTNEKAMLQS
-486 YIDKGYDTFLSR
+486 YIEKGYDTFLSR
-498 CSEGRNIPK
+498 CAEGRSIPK
-507 DTLAKY
+507 DSLAKY

-533 GGIEKAIKIAADLAN
+533 GGIEKAIKIATDLAGV
-548 LGDDYVVYEY
+548 GDDYVVYEY
-558 PRKRSFF
+558 PKKRSFI
-565 EEFFYKNKNDLALK
+565 EEFMNKNKNDLALK

-586 DSYDIFM
+586 ESYDIFM

-613 IQ
+613 IK

>member
-1 MIFKLF
+1 
-7 DSYFFFTFVP
+7 
-17 SNLFILKIIYMKDF
+17 MKDF

-43 VASICI
+43 IASILI
-49 SVIFFLFFF
+49 SIIFMLFFF

-77 NSVLNLSLSG
+77 NSVLNLCLSG
-87 NIRERIPRTTTFIPK
+87 NIKERIPRTTTFMPK
-102 DESSTMGLDDIIAA
+102 DETAAMGLDDIIAA

-128 IYLNPRIFAA
+128 IYLNPRIFSA

-181 AVNPQGSLDIHGLV
+181 AVNPQGSLDIHGLA

-238 QTASSL
+238 QTTSSL

-252 SDLADGRHLLTDD
+252 SDLANSRHLSIDE
-265 VDSIANQFPLLKDT
+265 VDSVANQFPLLKET

-294 TEMKNYLRALLN
+294 TEMKNYLRTLLN
-306 IDEDAKIPS
+306 IDKEDKIPS
-315 ATVRDMKSVK
+315 ATVRDMKSVP

-423 ATKIVAQPTTI
+423 ASKIVAQPTTI

-441 GLLPNMQRTM
+441 GLFPNMQGTM

-460 VKTHKYSDFGN
+460 VKTHKYGDFGN
-471 FTRPMNKDEKAMLQS
+471 LSRPMNKDEKAMLQS

-498 CSEGRNIPK
+498 CAEGRNILK

-548 LGDDYVVYEY
+548 LDDDYVVYEY
-558 PRKRSFF
+558 PRKRSLF
-565 EEFFYKNKNDLALK
+565 EELFYRNKNDLALK

-606 RLPYDLN
+606 RLPYVLN

>member
-1 MIFKLF
+1 
-7 DSYFFFTFVP
+7 
-17 SNLFILKIIYMKDF
+17 MKDF

-43 VASICI
+43 IASIFI
-49 SVIFFLFFF
+49 SIIFMLFFF

-77 NSVLNLSLSG
+77 NSVLNLCLSG
-87 NIRERIPRTTTFIPK
+87 NIKERMPRTTTFMPK
-102 DESSTMGLDDIIAA
+102 DETAAMGLDDIIAA

-128 IYLNPRIFAA
+128 IYLNPRIFSA

-144 QIRQELIDFK
+144 QIRQELIYFK

-181 AVNPQGSLDIHGLV
+181 AVNPQGSLDIHGLA

-238 QTASSL
+238 QTTSSL

-252 SDLADGRHLLTDD
+252 SDLANSRHLSIDE
-265 VDSIANQFPLLKDT
+265 VDSVANQFPLLKET

-294 TEMKNYLRALLN
+294 TEMKNYLRTLLN
-306 IDEDAKIPS
+306 IDKEDKIPS
-315 ATVRDMKSVK
+315 ATVRDMKSVP

-423 ATKIVAQPTTI
+423 ASKIVAQPTTI

-441 GLLPNMQRTM
+441 GLFPNMQGTM

-460 VKTHKYSDFGN
+460 VKTHKYGDFGN
-471 FTRPMNKDEKAMLQS
+471 LSRPMNKDEKAMLQS

-498 CSEGRNIPK
+498 CAEGRNILK

-548 LGDDYVVYEY
+548 LDDDYVVYEY
-558 PRKRSFF
+558 PRKRSLF
-565 EEFFYKNKNDLALK
+565 EELFYRNKNDLALK

-606 RLPYDLN
+606 RLPYVLN

>member
-1 MIFKLF
+1 
-7 DSYFFFTFVP
+7 
-17 SNLFILKIIYMKDF
+17 
-31 PKIVLG
+31 
-37 SALGFI
+37 
-43 VASICI
+43 
-49 SVIFFLFFF
+49 
-58 ITAGSL
+58 
-64 VKSVGEEQFVPAN
+64 
-77 NSVLNLSLSG
+77 
-87 NIRERIPRTTTFIPK
+87 
-102 DESSTMGLDDIIAA
+102 MGLDDIIAA

-128 IYLNPRIFAA
+128 IYLNPRIFSA

-181 AVNPQGSLDIHGLV
+181 AVNPQGSLDIHGLA

-238 QTASSL
+238 QTTSSL

-252 SDLADGRHLLTDD
+252 SDLANSRHLSIDE
-265 VDSIANQFPLLKDT
+265 VDSVANQFPLLKET

-294 TEMKNYLRALLN
+294 TEMKNYLRTLLN
-306 IDEDAKIPS
+306 IDKEDKIPS
-315 ATVRDMKSVK
+315 ATVRDMKSVP

-423 ATKIVAQPTTI
+423 ASKIVAQPTTI

-441 GLLPNMQRTM
+441 GLFPNMQGTM

-460 VKTHKYSDFGN
+460 AKTHKYGDFGN
-471 FTRPMNKDEKAMLQS
+471 LSRPMNKDEKAMLQS

-498 CSEGRNIPK
+498 CAEGRNIPK

-548 LGDDYVVYEY
+548 LDDDYVVYEY
-558 PRKRSFF
+558 PRKRSLF
-565 EEFFYKNKNDLALK
+565 EELFYRNKNDLALK
-579 TLKEYLG
+579 TLKKNLG

-606 RLPYDLN
+606 RLPYVLN